1 MRVNKLVAAAA
12 GGIILL
18 AISTAGASPV
28 LAQRSTDNLP
38 ASSAVTCGSSRPPG
52 GYYYD
57 STYANPNA
65 CLKCQ
70 SAGAFYEATG
80 KWRAYCRRV
89 NNSNGAVAW
98 ADLHLFC
105 VACRSVGTSSHIN
118 GVRPSAESA

>member
-1 MRVNKLVAAAA
+1 M
-12 GGIILL
+12 LL
-18 AISTAGASPV
+18 ASSVAIAGPV
-28 LAQRSTDNLP
+28 LAQQSTAPLT
-38 ASSAVTCGSSRPPG
+38 ASSAVTCGSSRPPD

-57 STYANPNA
+57 SSYANPNA

-70 SAGAFYEATG
+70 SAGAIYEVTG

-98 ADLHLFC
+98 ADLYLFC
-105 VACRSVGTSSHIN
+105 VACRN